1 MENPQQ
7 FEVWKTDVKP
17 ILELKRDE
25 FHLFGHEE
33 ATEED
38 IWKLGIGKLRK
49 ESRYTPFYRF
59 ANVLM
64 RLSVTDYMNEKTINA
79 YKGSEGWS
87 KDTDD
92 ELEGILDEVLGNEE
106 ADDRKGHRQPSNG

>member
-1 MENPQQ
+1 MANVQQ

-25 FHLFGHEE
+25 FHLFGHDK
-33 ATEED
+33 ASEED
-38 IWKLGIGKLRK
+38 IWRLGIEKLRK
-49 ESRYTPFYRF
+49 ESEYTPFNRF
-59 ANVLM
+59 VNVLM

-79 YKGSEGWS
+79 YKGTEGWL

-92 ELEGILDEVLGNEE
+92 ELEGILDEVLGNESE
-106 ADDRKGHRQPSNG
+106 ADNRK